1 MGAKSSGA
9 RKSLDS
15 RMVEVQ
21 MAVHKLMLS
30 CVMAALS
37 LSGFGLAMVKDVRS
51 DRILRRSSVGVY
63 SAVVAA
69 ILTRGPRKLGI
80 GPPVYCA
87 TV

>member
-1 MGAKSSGA
+1 MGVKSSGA
-9 RKSLDS
+9 RKSLDK

-37 LSGFGLAMVKDVRS
+37 SGFGLAMVKNVRV

-80 GPPVYCA
+80 GPSVYCA

>member
-1 MGAKSSGA
+1 MGVKSSGA
-9 RKSLDS
+9 RKSLDR

-37 LSGFGLAMVKDVRS
+37 SGSGLAMVENVRV
-51 DRILRRSSVGVY
+51 DRILRWSSLGVY

-80 GPPVYCA
+80 GPSVYCA